1 MIHFDFDEFS
11 LFFCV
16 TFLPLSLS
24 LSSSLAES
32 VEVVYAE
39 INVLKR
45 ENKQPEQR
53 MKEEEGSVYSTHMS
67 FSVAKADAEAD

>member
-1 MIHFDFDEFS
+1 M
-11 LFFCV
+11 
-16 TFLPLSLS
+16 
-24 LSSSLAES
+24 
-32 VEVVYAE
+32 VYAE